1 MAYPVV
7 GDVAKLDM
15 LNIHGLATYPVV
27 GDVAKL
33 DICPRLFVPYS
44 FLWDSKQYTL

>member
-15 LNIHGLATYPVV
+15 LNSYMYPVV

-33 DICPRLFVPYS
+33 DICFYAFVAYS
-44 FLWDSKQYTL
+44 FLWDSKQHTL